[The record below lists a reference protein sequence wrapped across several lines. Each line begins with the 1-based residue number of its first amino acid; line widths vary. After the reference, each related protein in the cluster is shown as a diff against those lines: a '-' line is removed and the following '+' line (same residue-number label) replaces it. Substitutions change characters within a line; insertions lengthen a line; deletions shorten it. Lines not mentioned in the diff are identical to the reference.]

1 AMHGTIMVF
10 LGIIRIAFAGFGNYI
25 VPLQIGAP
33 DMAFPKIN
41 MFSYWAFVLGALT
54 LLASFFLPTGA
65 AASGWS
71 SYTPLAD
78 IEQLGHGHSILT
90 GQSFLLI
97 GIVFLATSSVL
108 GAINFITTILQL
120 RARGMTWMR
129 LPFFVWTEFVAAFLL
144 LLAFPPMEAGTIMQ
158 LMDRIAG
165 TSFYLP
171 SALVVNG
178 QKLLVASGGG

>member
-1 AMHGTIMVF
+1 M
-10 LGIIRIAFAGFGNYI
+10 
-25 VPLQIGAP
+25 
-33 DMAFPKIN
+33 
-41 MFSYWAFVLGALT
+41 LGAMT

-90 GQSFLLI
+90 GQSFWLI
-97 GIVFLATSSVL
+97 GMVFLATSSVL
-108 GAINFITTILQL
+108 GSINFITTIVQL
-120 RARGMTWMR
+120 RAPGMTWMR
-129 LPFFVWTEFVAAFLL
+129 LPFFVWAQLVAAFLL

-171 SALVVNG
+171 SGLVVNG
-178 QKLLVASGGG
+178 QQMLVAGGGSPLLWQHLFLVSDPP